1 LAFNSEDKQ
10 FNEKR
15 GKSVGKDFKSV
26 ILMMFSEDQWPATR
40 FSLQSVLAAID
51 DETPVVVLLK
61 ESVSPETVARVT
73 EDFPSIKLYSSANN
87 PGVAG
92 GRNFL
97 MNTPEA
103 READYIFHLNNGIIL
118 THTYFSDMIDFMER
132 HPEAGVASPLVFAA
146 SPLALLITD
155 HICDSHHGSCKKRDH
170 CRFLF
175 DGPEIKKTWMRTG
188 YPPVW
193 HLGASVDWERAYCST
208 TTDILSTF
216 RLRKIRR
223 LRDSSWVIPQN
234 KDNPDIVKKIKEGQ
248 ECIEVSNLAGYAVVY
263 RRSLLEQIGGYDEGF
278 NPYLFE
284 DCEFSIRAMKAGYVN
299 YVNTQALIFHGTHLR
314 DSAVSA
320 SRTSHVSRRRQDVK
334 TRVLLRRRVL
344 DTPLRRVWSIGTFLC
359 YRLYRSLIHSIRS
372 RNISPLAE
380 TFLGGRDGLF
390 CQETDQSR
398 FLKRREQLN
407 VPFQGEDNHHDR

>member
-1 LAFNSEDKQ
+1 
-10 FNEKR
+10 
-15 GKSVGKDFKSV
+15 
-26 ILMMFSEDQWPATR
+26 MMFSEDQWPATR

-146 SPLALLITD
+146 SPTGALDNRSHLRLAPWILQEEGSLQVSIRWPRNQEDLDEDRLSPCLAPGGQRRLGKSLL
-155 HICDSHHGSCKKRDH
+155 
-170 CRFLF
+170 L
-175 DGPEIKKTWMRTG
+175 
-188 YPPVW
+188 
-193 HLGASVDWERAYCST
+193 T

-314 DSAVSA
+314 DSAVSV